1 MKLTIKGYQYGSQS
15 INIVIGII
23 FFVFLGC
30 VNAFGQV
37 SFWNNST
44 APSSPDT
51 TGDTASLTLGLQFYS
66 DAPGLITG
74 VRFFKG
80 TQNTG
85 QHVGIL
91 WSSTGTKLA
100 QVTFSGETASG
111 WQQANFAKAVSISAN
126 THYVIS
132 YFAPKGNYAVDVN
145 YSWSTLSSPPL
156 HPAGSAAGVYAYGS
170 NPAFPTGVH
179 NACNYW
185 VDAVFVAN
193 TPPPPVTSTVSF
205 WSSTA
210 MPLTPD
216 FTADSSALT
225 LGLQF
230 SSDITGSI
238 TGVRFY
244 KGSNNSGP
252 HVATLWSSTGS
263 KLAEMTVSGETASGW
278 QQATFSAPVS
288 ILAKTT
294 YVVSYFAPYGNYAF
308 DPSYSWSGLNATPL
322 HVVGSSPG
330 VYAYGSGSSFPQQT
344 NNGGNYWVDPVFSA
358 TSAPPPVSYSIS
370 GTVTGTAATLTVSG
384 AVGQSTTTDS
394 AGHYTFTG
402 LPNGSYVVAPS
413 QPGDTFSPGT
423 ALVAINGAAVTGI
436 NFTGATAPHNATI
449 SWSPSNS
456 ANILGYNVYRATS
469 SGGPYAKLTT
479 APISGTGYVDNGV
492 TAGQTYYYA
501 ATALDTS
508 NHESIYSNVGVVTIP

>member
-1 MKLTIKGYQYGSQS
+1 MNS
-15 INIVIGII
+15 ITTAV
-23 FFVFLGC
+23 FLVFLGC
-30 VNAFGQV
+30 ANAVGQV
-37 SFWNNST
+37 SFWNNSVT
-44 APSSPDT
+44 PNSPDT
-51 TGDTASLTLGLQFYS
+51 TSDTTPVTLGLQFYS

-74 VRFFKG
+74 VRFYKG
-80 TQNTG
+80 MQNTG

-91 WSSTGTKLA
+91 WSSTGTRLA
-100 QVTFSGETASG
+100 QVAFAGETASG
-111 WQQANFAKAVSISAN
+111 WQQANFDTPVSISAN
-126 THYVIS
+126 TVYVIS
-132 YFAPKGNYAVDVN
+132 YFAPNGNYAVDVN

-156 HPAGSAAGVYAYGS
+156 HPAGSAAGVYAYSS

-179 NACNYW
+179 NAFNYW
-185 VDAVFVAN
+185 VDAVFAAN
-193 TPPPPVTSTVSF
+193 TQPPPVTSTLSF

-210 MPLTPD
+210 IPLTPD

-230 SSDITGSI
+230 SSDIPGSI
-238 TGVRFY
+238 TSVRFY

-278 QQATFSAPVS
+278 QQATFPAPVS

-294 YVVSYFAPYGNYAF
+294 YLVSYFAPYGNYAF

-330 VYAYGSGSSFPQQT
+330 VYSYGSGSSFPQQT
-344 NNGGNYWVDPVFSA
+344 NNGGNYWVDPIFSA

-402 LPNGSYVVAPS
+402 LPNASLYVVAPS
-413 QPGDTFSPGT
+413 QPGYTFVPST
-423 ALVAINGAAVTGI
+423 ALVVINGASATGV
-436 NFTGATAPHNATI
+436 NFTTAGSHSVIIT
-449 SWSPSNS
+449 WTPSNS
-456 ANILGYNVYRATS
+456 AHLLGYNVYRATVP
-469 SGGPYAKLTT
+469 GPYVKVTPSPLSSA
-479 APISGTGYVDNGV
+479 GYIDQAV
-492 TAGQTYYYA
+492 ALGQTYFYA
-501 ATALDTS
+501 ATAVDTS
-508 NHESIYSNVGVVTIP
+508 NRESGYSNIGIATIPVQ